1 MLRRL
6 IMNKNYAKQN
16 RYLIYG
22 LIGAVLT
29 MIGDFLLLGVDSVG
43 AEGTLGQYIIAAQKL
58 SYTRIGLAGWFGF
71 VGIPVTAF
79 GYFALY
85 ELMSD
90 KTTVLAKLYKASV
103 YGFIAFGGAI
113 HIICCY
119 LVTGMKKA
127 LETGTDQSDMMSVI
141 LSEQGGYVI
150 PCMVVFFAAYL
161 VNIVTFIII
170 IAKKKTILPSCL
182 WLINPLTFK
191 ILLNMLGKMSTSAF
205 WNGIGC
211 SNMSLGAIIIFIVW
225 IVIINRKKS
234 ASAK

>member
-71 VGIPVTAF
+71 VGIPVTAY

-161 VNIVTFIII
+161 VNVVTFIII

-225 IVIINRKKS
+225 IVIINRKKT
-234 ASAK
+234 A

>member
-161 VNIVTFIII
+161 VSVVTFIII

-234 ASAK
+234 A

>member
-6 IMNKNYAKQN
+6 IMNRNYAKQN

-161 VNIVTFIII
+161 VNVVTFIII

>member
-1 MLRRL
+1 
-6 IMNKNYAKQN
+6 MNRNYAKQN

-58 SYTRIGLAGWFGF
+58 NYTRIGLAGWFGF

-161 VNIVTFIII
+161 VNVVTFIII

-225 IVIINRKKS
+225 IVIINRKKT
-234 ASAK
+234 A

>member
-150 PCMVVFFAAYL
+150 PCMVVSFAAYL
-161 VNIVTFIII
+161 VNVVTFIII

-225 IVIINRKKS
+225 IVIINRKKT
-234 ASAK
+234 A

>member
-1 MLRRL
+1 
-6 IMNKNYAKQN
+6 MNKNYAKQN

-150 PCMVVFFAAYL
+150 TCMVVFFAAYL
-161 VNIVTFIII
+161 VNVVTFIII
-170 IAKKKTILPSCL
+170 IAKKKTIFPSCL

-225 IVIINRKKS
+225 IVIIKRKKS

>member
-150 PCMVVFFAAYL
+150 TCMVVFFAAYL
-161 VNIVTFIII
+161 VNVVTFIII
-170 IAKKKTILPSCL
+170 IAKKKTIFPSCL

-225 IVIINRKKS
+225 IVIIKRKKS

>member
-119 LVTGMKKA
+119 IVTGMKKA

-161 VNIVTFIII
+161 VNVVTFIII

-191 ILLNMLGKMSTSAF
+191 ILLNMLGKLSSSAF

>member
-6 IMNKNYAKQN
+6 IMNRNYAKQN

-161 VNIVTFIII
+161 VNVVTFIII

-225 IVIINRKKS
+225 IVIINRKKT
-234 ASAK
+234 A